1 MALDPQSALP
11 GSPSL
16 GTRPEAAREPLES
29 GTTLCL
35 LAPLHPERALSL
47 ALVQHLADEFP
58 DVDFVLEGGAEAQ
71 ILWVCGYERGHAD
84 LILALRRRHPRA
96 RMLVT
101 SRDPEELWAREAL
114 RAGADHALAW
124 PLGFEQLSR
133 VLLARPAARRA

>member
-11 GSPSL
+11 SSASL
-16 GTRPEAAREPLES
+16 GTRAESVREPLES

-58 DVDFVLEGGAEAQ
+58 DVDFVLERGADAHV
-71 ILWVCGYERGHAD
+71 LWVCGYERGHAD
-84 LILALRRRHPRA
+84 MIRALRRRHPRA

-101 SRDPEELWAREAL
+101 SRAPEELWAAEAL

-133 VLLARPAARRA
+133 VLLRPAARRA